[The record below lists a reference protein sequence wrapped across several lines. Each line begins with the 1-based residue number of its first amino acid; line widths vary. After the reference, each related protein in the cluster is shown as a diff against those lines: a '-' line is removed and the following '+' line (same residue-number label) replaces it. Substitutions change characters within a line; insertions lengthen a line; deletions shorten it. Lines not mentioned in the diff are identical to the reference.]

1 MYAVLVAVDIAPGR
15 YEESLRSLQEYII
28 PMCKGASGFVRGTWF
43 GNEKSGNSLMVF
55 DSEQSAREL
64 AGQVSSNAE
73 DPVQITSTQVYEVH
87 AEA

>member
-15 YEESLRSLQEYII
+15 LEESMRALNENII
-28 PMCKGASGFVRGTWF
+28 PMCKGAPGFVRGTWF
-43 GNEKSGNSLMVF
+43 GNEESGNSLMVF
-55 DSEQSAREL
+55 DSEQSARQM

-87 AEA
+87 GEA